1 LHSNKKGDGL
11 AQKGD
16 NTGASGRKGQSPN
29 LQQGGENKIMKA
41 AGLVQLGTHTSNTG
55 RMNPSLEIL
64 PKPVLELAW
73 KLFGDENAI
82 AGCVENSVLVD
93 VSYDGVQMSL
103 RMNKF
108 DDATKR
114 MGEEAQWFGY
124 DLDTLSD
131 VVDGSHEMLNM
142 LDIGGNYGVVTI
154 AAMKKYAKTLR
165 VIAVE
170 PIPETFFF
178 LVWNLYINEVPVLNE
193 AAMKDEK
200 DAPGVLALNS
210 GSGDVAGQ
218 ELNFCAYPWSSM
230 NSKVCDC
237 KPSQDNCH
245 VVPSITVDRLASMF
259 ASDPIAMVKMDC
271 EGCEFKS
278 LPALG
283 KKHLAKRVRRL
294 AGELHM
300 PDQSLEELAC
310 RWDNGRLVSK
320 CQQGKKGKDD
330 VECGVKLAC

>member
-1 LHSNKKGDGL
+1 LHSKKKSEGL
-11 AQKGD
+11 VQKGG
-16 NTGASGRKGQSPN
+16 NTGGSRRKGQSSKLTETN
-29 LQQGGENKIMKA
+29 RNKKIKA
-41 AGLVQLGTHTSNTG
+41 AGLVQLGTHTLKTG
-55 RMNPSLEIL
+55 RMNPALELL
-64 PKPVLELAW
+64 PKPVLELAR
-73 KLFGDENAI
+73 KLFKDENAI
-82 AGCVENSVLVD
+82 AGCIENSVLVD
-93 VSYDGVQMSL
+93 VTYAGVKMSL

-131 VVDGSHEMLNM
+131 VGSGSDEMLNM
-142 LDIGGNYGVVTI
+142 LDVGGNYGVVTI

-245 VVPSITVDRLASMF
+245 VVPSITVDRVVGMF
-259 ASDPIAMVKMDC
+259 ASDTIAMVKMDC

-283 KKHLAKRVRRL
+283 KSHLAKRVRRL

-300 PDQSLEELAC
+300 PDRSLEELAC
-310 RWDNGRLVSK
+310 RWENGRLMSK
-320 CQQGKKGKDD
+320 CQQGRKNKDD